1 MSKIN
6 VLLMGPI
13 GTGKTFSCKTLL
25 DAGKELFIVA
35 TEPGIESIMGDTDPE
50 KVHWNYVPT
59 AVTEWDTLIQSAEAT
74 NKYGMDTLQKM
85 QSPNKADY
93 MQFVEVYRVLANYTC
108 QRTGKEYGPVDEWD
122 DSRAL
127 VMDGLSGLSR
137 MAKQLTV
144 GTKPIITQPEWGVMQ
159 GNLMNLLEKLIGDTK
174 CTFVLIS
181 HVDRQVDAITGGTHI
196 TIDTLGRALN
206 SQIPKPFDEVMCTKR
221 DGGKFYWSTTEGNYD
236 LKARKLPF
244 SDELDPT
251 FVQLFEGETG

>member
-13 GTGKTFSCKTLL
+13 GTGKTESLKTLL
-25 DAGKELFIVA
+25 DAGKELFIVS
-35 TEPGIESIMGDTDPE
+35 TEPGIESIMGDTDPDRI
-50 KVHWNYVPT
+50 HWNYIPPAT
-59 AVTEWDTLIQSAEAT
+59 TEWDTLIQAAEAT
-74 NKYGMDTLQKM
+74 NKYPMDQLQKM
-85 QSPNKADY
+85 QAPNRSDY
-93 MQFVEVYRVLANYTC
+93 TQFIEVYRTLSNYTC
-108 QRTGKEYGPVDEWD
+108 QRTGKEYGPVDDWD

-127 VMDGLSGLSR
+127 AVDGLSGLSR

-144 GTKPIITQPEWGVMQ
+144 GSKPIITRPEWGVMQ

-174 CTFVLIS
+174 CTFVLTS
-181 HVDRQVDAITGGTHI
+181 HVSRQADEITGGTHI
-196 TIDTLGRALN
+196 TIDTLGKAIN
-206 SQIPKPFDEVMCTKR
+206 DEIPKPFDEVVCTKR

-251 FVQLFEGETG
+251 FVQLFEGEGK